1 MLFRQS
7 GSGAGHPPGQP
18 PEQRVPEPA
27 PAPASTAVPR
37 PTTPEAEAATPLVR
51 RLPPGLRKTVW
62 LRLGVAVM
70 AGGGYRVAALVFFP
84 APLLP
89 NERHVPRVLA
99 LSEEEARH
107 DIEQAGLAPSVV
119 GREPH
124 PTARRG
130 DVIWQDPPPGLTAPR
145 GSTVQVVLAAGPP
158 RVAVPDVHGYD
169 EAFAR
174 RLLAAA
180 GLTVELVDTVLIK
193 DVQAGT
199 VAGTDPAAGESL
211 AVGRSVTLH
220 LAR

>member
-1 MLFRQS
+1 VPRFFKGMGPSEEERARIDL
-7 GSGAGHPPGQP
+7 PPAPAVEEAPAP
-18 PEQRVPEPA
+18 PLPPPPPEPA
-27 PAPASTAVPR
+27 PPPS
-37 PTTPEAEAATPLVR
+37 R
-51 RLPPGLRKTVW
+51 RLRTFGWFLA
-62 LRLGVAVM
+62 GIAVM
-70 AGGGYRVAALVFFP
+70 AGGGYLVAALVLFP
-84 APLLP
+84 SPLLP
-89 NERHVPRVLA
+89 NERQVPRVLT

-107 DIEQAGLAPSVV
+107 DIERAGLAPTVV

-130 DVIWQDPPPGLTAPR
+130 DVIWQDPPPGVAAPR
-145 GSTVQVVLAAGPP
+145 GSAVQLVLAAGPP

-174 RLLAAA
+174 RMLAAV

-193 DVQAGT
+193 DIQTGT
-199 VAGTDPAAGESL
+199 VAGTEPAAGESL